1 MVYKFLYFYIYTDG
15 GHNSAEDA
23 EVCIDLVKHYLRNR
37 IK

>member
-1 MVYKFLYFYIYTDG
+1 MLIDA

-37 IK
+37 II

>member
-1 MVYKFLYFYIYTDG
+1 MLSCTDG

-23 EVCIDLVKHYLRNR
+23 EVCIELIKHYLRNR